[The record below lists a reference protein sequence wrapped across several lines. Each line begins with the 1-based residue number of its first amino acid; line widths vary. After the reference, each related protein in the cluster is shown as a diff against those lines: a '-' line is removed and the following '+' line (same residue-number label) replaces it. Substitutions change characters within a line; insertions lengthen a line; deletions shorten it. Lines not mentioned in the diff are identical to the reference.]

1 MPKTKTSPPNT
12 KKSTA
17 KNQSSKM
24 PSSQKNPAKKN
35 PLPPTSPERAH
46 SAIVLDGYE
55 RAASR
60 GMLYAMGFKKSDFKK
75 SQVGIASTWG
85 RVTPCNMHINEL
97 ADFAAKG
104 VDRAGG
110 KSNQFNTI
118 TISDGISM
126 GTEGMK
132 YSLVSREVIADSIET
147 VVGCQGYDGVIAIGG
162 CDKNMPGCLMA
173 LSRLNRPSVFVYGG
187 TIMPGRYRDQ
197 DVDIISIFEAVGQ
210 YASNQ
215 INQKELSAVES
226 SAIPGPGSCSG
237 MYTANTMA
245 SAIEAMGMSL
255 PDSSAASAI
264 SHAKARECRKAGTA
278 VMNLI
283 KQGIRP
289 VDIMTKKAF
298 ENAILGSFGE
308 NDPCCKVI
316 NGDLILDYKYLYEL

>member
-1 MPKTKTSPPNT
+1 MPKTKP
-12 KKSTA
+12 STV
-17 KNQSSKM
+17 KTQSSKVT
-24 PSSQKNPAKKN
+24 SSQKNPAKKE
-35 PLPPTSPERAH
+35 PASPVSLERKH

-85 RVTPCNMHINEL
+85 MVTPCNMHINEL

-162 CDKNMPGCLMA
+162 CDKHA
-173 LSRLNRPSVFVYGG
+173 R
-187 TIMPGRYRDQ
+187 
-197 DVDIISIFEAVGQ
+197 
-210 YASNQ
+210 
-215 INQKELSAVES
+215 
-226 SAIPGPGSCSG
+226 
-237 MYTANTMA
+237 
-245 SAIEAMGMSL
+245 L
-255 PDSSAASAI
+255 PD
-264 SHAKARECRKAGTA
+264 G
-278 VMNLI
+278 
-283 KQGIRP
+283 
-289 VDIMTKKAF
+289 
-298 ENAILGSFGE
+298 FGE
-308 NDPCCKVI
+308 TEPAFCFCVRGYYHAGSIPKPRRRH
-316 NGDLILDYKYLYEL
+316 YFHF